1 MVALLFILIGGVALA
16 FGLRRPLLALVEVA
30 EAPGETLEDQ
40 RSFTERVIIPTVRGT
55 AGRLGRLTPR
65 AYREKIQRRIV
76 MAGAGDLIRPEEL
89 IAIQAAATALGVF
102 VGAAIAVWMGVGG
115 RAVTILMGF
124 AGFAGWALPS
134 ARLNR
139 AAELRRASIRCELPD
154 FVDNLRVAIQAG
166 AAVEGAL
173 DLILE
178 DRPGPLS
185 EEMHRVLSEIRLGRH
200 RHEAFVRFRA
210 RVDVSEVG
218 TLVSSLIQ
226 ADELGMPLAQVL
238 KAQADE
244 LRLRRRQWA
253 REKAGKLPVKITMPL
268 VLLIFPPILVITAGP
283 AMSGIL
289 TVL

>member
-65 AYREKIQRRIV
+65 AYRDKIQRRIV

-102 VGAAIAVWMGVGG
+102 IGAALAVWMGVGG

-178 DRPGPLS
+178 DREGPLS

>member
-1 MVALLFILIGGVALA
+1 MVALFFILIGGVALA
-16 FGLRRPLLALVEVA
+16 LGLRRPLLALVEVDD
-30 EAPGETLEDQ
+30 APSETLEDQ
-40 RSFTERVIIPTVRGT
+40 RSFTDRVIIPTLRGT
-55 AGRLGRLTPR
+55 AGRLGRLTPQ
-65 AYREKIQRRIV
+65 AYRAKIQRRIV
-76 MAGAGDLIRPEEL
+76 VAGAGDLIRPEEI
-89 IAIQAAATALGVF
+89 IAIQAAATAVGVF
-102 VGAAIAVWMGVGG
+102 VGAALAVWLGYGG
-115 RAVTILMGF
+115 RAITLSMGF
-124 AGFAGWALPS
+124 AGFAGWSLPS

-139 AAELRRASIRCELPD
+139 AADLRRASIRRELPD

>member
-65 AYREKIQRRIV
+65 AYRDKIQRRIV

-102 VGAAIAVWMGVGG
+102 VGAALAVWLGYGG
-115 RAVTILMGF
+115 RAVTLSMGF
-124 AGFAGWALPS
+124 AGFAGWALPA

-178 DRPGPLS
+178 DREGPLS

>member
-1 MVALLFILIGGVALA
+1 MTAFLLIIIGAIGLTI
-16 FGLRRPLLALVEVA
+16 GLRRPLLALVEVDDGPA
-30 EAPGETLEDQ
+30 ETVEDQ
-40 RSFTERVIIPTVRGT
+40 RSFTERVLIPTIRGT
-55 AGRLGRLTPR
+55 AGRLGRLTPH
-65 AYREKIQRRIV
+65 AYRQKIQHRIV
-76 MAGAGDLIRPEEL
+76 VAGVGDLIRPEEI
-89 IAIQAAATALGVF
+89 IAIQAAATAIGVF
-102 VGAAIAVWMGVGG
+102 LGAALAVWVGVGG
-115 RAVTILMGF
+115 RAVTIVM
-124 AGFAGWALPS
+124 AATGFAGWALPS

-139 AAELRRASIRCELPD
+139 AADVRRAAIRRELPD
-154 FVDNLRVAIQAG
+154 LVDNLRVAIQAG
-166 AAVEGAL
+166 ASVEGAL

-178 DRPGPLS
+178 DRPGPLGD
-185 EEMHRVLSEIRLGRH
+185 EMHRVLSEIRLGRH

-210 RVDVSEVG
+210 RVDVAEVG

>member
-55 AGRLGRLTPR
+55 AGRLGRLTPS

-102 VGAAIAVWMGVGG
+102 LGAAIAVWMGVGG

-178 DRPGPLS
+178 DREGPLS

-226 ADELGMPLAQVL
+226 ADELGMPLAKVL

>member
-16 FGLRRPLLALVEVA
+16 FGLRRPLLALVEIA

-55 AGRLGRLTPR
+55 AGRLGRLTPS

-102 VGAAIAVWMGVGG
+102 LGAAIAVWMGVGG

-178 DRPGPLS
+178 DREGPLS

>member
-16 FGLRRPLLALVEVA
+16 FGLRRPLLALVEIA

-55 AGRLGRLTPR
+55 AGRLGRLTPS

-178 DRPGPLS
+178 DREGPLS

>member
-55 AGRLGRLTPR
+55 AGRLGRLTPS
-65 AYREKIQRRIV
+65 AYRDKIQRRIV

-102 VGAAIAVWMGVGG
+102 LGAAIAVWMGVGG

>member
-1 MVALLFILIGGVALA
+1 
-16 FGLRRPLLALVEVA
+16 
-30 EAPGETLEDQ
+30 
-40 RSFTERVIIPTVRGT
+40 
-55 AGRLGRLTPR
+55 
-65 AYREKIQRRIV
+65 
-76 MAGAGDLIRPEEL
+76 
-89 IAIQAAATALGVF
+89 
-102 VGAAIAVWMGVGG
+102 
-115 RAVTILMGF
+115 
-124 AGFAGWALPS
+124 
-134 ARLNR
+134 
-139 AAELRRASIRCELPD
+139 
-154 FVDNLRVAIQAG
+154 
-166 AAVEGAL
+166 
-173 DLILE
+173 
-178 DRPGPLS
+178 
-185 EEMHRVLSEIRLGRH
+185 MHRVLSEIRLGRH